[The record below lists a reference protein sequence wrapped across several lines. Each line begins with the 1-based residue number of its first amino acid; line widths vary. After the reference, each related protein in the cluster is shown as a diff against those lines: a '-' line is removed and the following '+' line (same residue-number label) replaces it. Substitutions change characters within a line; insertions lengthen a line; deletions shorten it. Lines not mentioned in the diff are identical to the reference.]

1 MTAAQFKKEIMIA
14 DGLDDGIYGPD
25 EDPLELRDEYNFE
38 GGALFAVYKLDRILK
53 LVDAPHLQLVTP
65 KPQK

>member
-14 DGLDDGIYGPD
+14 KDDDTILDVD
-25 EDPLELRDEYNFE
+25 EAPTDLRDDCEFRN
-38 GGALFAVYKLDRILK
+38 GHLFAVYKLDRILK

-65 KPQK
+65 KPKK